1 MPATR
6 TRGSKKWL
14 ATCLVVFSL
23 VLNHFLQDRMND
35 IRSDLGL
42 TRLEPL
48 DNAPPMLAFSSV
60 ALGGFRGIIANAQI
74 GRAHV

>member
-1 MPATR
+1 
-6 TRGSKKWL
+6 
-14 ATCLVVFSL
+14 
-23 VLNHFLQDRMND
+23 MND

-60 ALGGFRGIIANAQI
+60 ALGGFRGIIANALWARATRLQEE
-74 GRAHV
+74 GRFFEALSLAD